1 MTIEQQIRAG
11 IKDVLATKVTK
22 ANSPKVYE
30 AIQTEQGYKAIEE
43 IIINKLVSYGF
54 SISGCIPHIEREM

>member
-11 IKDVLATKVTK
+11 IATVLQKVTK

-43 IIINKLVSYGF
+43 MIINKLVDYRF